1 MFENLTIDNIFLYA
15 VKAYDKPNAIMSEF
29 DEDYSRFLYIKRLL
43 TKYYATG
50 VMKERLIL
58 NHLVLLYNVFGVEA
72 ATRLIF
78 AKFEEKDYEVLKP
91 FLVYLHYLPEVV
103 KGISGKDIYTNDIKM
118 DEKSIECLRNL

>member
-1 MFENLTIDNIFLYA
+1 MFDNLTTDNMFLYA

-43 TKYYATG
+43 TKYYTTG
-50 VMKERLIL
+50 VLKERLIL

-78 AKFEEKDYEVLKP
+78 AKFEDKDYEVLKP
-91 FLVYLHYLPEVV
+91 FLLYLHYLPEIV
-103 KGISGKDIYTNDIKM
+103 KGICGKDIYTNDIKM
-118 DEKSIECLRNL
+118 DENIIKCLRIL